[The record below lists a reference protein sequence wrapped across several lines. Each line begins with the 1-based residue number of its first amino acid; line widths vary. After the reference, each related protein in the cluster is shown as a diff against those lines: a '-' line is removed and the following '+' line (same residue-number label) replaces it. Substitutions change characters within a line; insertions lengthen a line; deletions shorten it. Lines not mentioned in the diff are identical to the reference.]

1 VTQRALEEQESQSPT
16 SGQRNIG
23 EGDQSAPQALDGPYS
38 QFSLDRKGRFIDASD
53 ELLAQSIGYRST
65 ELIGQ
70 HYSTLLVEGQET
82 RVRSWFARVLEGQ
95 TVGPVEVKTLRRS
108 GDHIWVRFTA
118 MPRLEGDEVVGIDC
132 IAQDVTAEVHARAE
146 LPRLKQLHESIV
158 DSIRV
163 GIVVVDAEHTIV
175 GWNRHMEEW
184 FQMARRN
191 AIGHPVTELFPKL
204 AGEGLESWIKA
215 TIEGGEPFSM
225 PRWCHESERRHAV
238 YYIDASVV
246 PLRAPDDDV
255 IGALLLFEDVSH
267 EVALEEELRRSEQL
281 TTIAQTAAAVNHEI
295 NNPLAAVLGNA
306 ELLLRH
312 CSDESP
318 TTARRLRRIAEGAGR
333 IAEVTQKLVRVTD
346 PVVTEWAPGHTML
359 DIERSASER
368 K

>member
-1 VTQRALEEQESQSPT
+1 MQRALEGRKPQAST
-16 SGQRNIG
+16 SDQRNTG
-23 EGDQSAPQALDGPYS
+23 RRDQSVPEALDSPYS
-38 QFSLDRKGRFIDASD
+38 QFSLDREGRFIGAND
-53 ELLAQSIGYRST
+53 ELLAQSIGYSST

-70 HYSTLLVEGQET
+70 RYSALLAEGQEE
-82 RVRSWFARVLEGQ
+82 RVRSWFGRVLDGE
-95 TVGPVEVKTLRRS
+95 TVGPVEVKTLRKG
-108 GDHIWVRFTA
+108 GDYIWIRFTA
-118 MPRLEGDEVVGIDC
+118 MPRFEGDEVVGVDC
-132 IAQDVTAEVHARAE
+132 IAQDVTDEVHARAE

-204 AGEGLESWIKA
+204 AVEGLESWIKA

-267 EVALEEELRRSEQL
+267 EVALEEELRKSEQL

-312 CSDESP
+312 CNDDSP
-318 TTARRLRRIAEGAGR
+318 TTERRLKRIAEGAGR
-333 IAEVTQKLVRVTD
+333 IAEVTQKLVHVTD

-359 DIERSASER
+359 DIDRSASEGE
-368 K
+368 